1 MDTGEARA
9 QVLAERAEI
18 LSLLR
23 DAEGTDDAIAESL
36 RGRLAVLDRAVRRL
50 DNEALGRSVPG
61 GRALDR
67 GQALIPEAVQPAPA
81 PLPSAPEGASRSPGG

>member
-23 DAEGTDDAIAESL
+23 AA
-36 RGRLAVLDRAVRRL
+36 LAMAWRACQ
-50 DNEALGRSVPG
+50 D
-61 GRALDR
+61 
-67 GQALIPEAVQPAPA
+67 
-81 PLPSAPEGASRSPGG
+81 LPDSGC